1 MRVLGLRHRPRFT
14 PRACPPFRLLC
25 SAAAQAPTASLRS
38 KSTAELQAEQRRRV
52 EQKQAKQAACSAF
65 VSHHAVRLP
74 QLKQV
79 LKRAESLVS
88 FRRQEGFVNYGE
100 LCSVRTRA
108 RGVQPGVER
117 WNTACVRGSGR
128 QQRLLLLLAGLLC
141 CVRNVS
147 RRHEAAGLRV
157 SLPHCAPPTS
167 PSPSLS
173 YPTPCPPPL
182 PSLPLPLPLP
192 PTLPLP
198 RRPRLQLFD
207 APASSPEAAALFAAY
222 VREGAPGSVQA
233 GRANMRELL
242 LALCGFS
249 ATTAE
254 QRVRFVFDLFDSDGS
269 NTLSTAELT
278 EVLKA
283 NHYSGDEEAARRK
296 LAVVLRDSTRTG
308 DVVDVN
314 LSIGDFMALTK
325 RFPNVFFP
333 VVRVPVGE
341 AGGSGEPTMT
351 AEGAGAL
358 VSASTRFGPYG
369 GAAAASMRGS
379 SIRARPSSTTGGAG
393 GLAAASGT
401 GAAAAGAGA
410 SAALGSR
417 AGVTGGAARGSITM
431 STPAR
436 TSTLPPISAVETP
449 GDAVAS
455 PPASRRLLSSLFG
468 ASNKVAPSPQ

>member
-1 MRVLGLRHRPRFT
+1 
-14 PRACPPFRLLC
+14 
-25 SAAAQAPTASLRS
+25 
-38 KSTAELQAEQRRRV
+38 
-52 EQKQAKQAACSAF
+52 
-65 VSHHAVRLP
+65 
-74 QLKQV
+74 
-79 LKRAESLVS
+79 
-88 FRRQEGFVNYGE
+88 
-100 LCSVRTRA
+100 
-108 RGVQPGVER
+108 
-117 WNTACVRGSGR
+117 
-128 QQRLLLLLAGLLC
+128 
-141 CVRNVS
+141 
-147 RRHEAAGLRV
+147 
-157 SLPHCAPPTS
+157 
-167 PSPSLS
+167 
-173 YPTPCPPPL
+173 
-182 PSLPLPLPLP
+182 
-192 PTLPLP
+192 
-198 RRPRLQLFD
+198 
-207 APASSPEAAALFAAY
+207 
-222 VREGAPGSVQA
+222 
-233 GRANMRELL
+233 MRELL

-254 QRVRFVFDLFDSDGS
+254 QRVRFVFDLFDSDAS

-333 VVRVPVGE
+333 VVRVAGDGGG
-341 AGGSGEPTMT
+341 AGGSWEPTIT

-379 SIRARPSSTTGGAG
+379 SIRARPSSTTDGTG

-401 GAAAAGAGA
+401 GAATAGAGA

-417 AGVTGGAARGSITM
+417 AGVTGGAARGSITGA
-431 STPAR
+431 TPAR

-449 GDAVAS
+449 GDTVGAAL
-455 PPASRRLLSSLFG
+455 PPASRRMLSSLFG
-468 ASNKVAPSPQ
+468 ASSKIAPSPQ